1 MQSPLQGKVAIG
13 TGGSSGIGRATASM
27 LDRNGVRLV
36 LVGRD
41 ANRLA
46 QVSASLT
53 EPAQL
58 VVADAGLASTAQHAV
73 DTAVAHFGRLDIA
86 IPNAGIYLADP
97 GWSVDPAAIDEIVT
111 TNVLGVMHLVHAA
124 LRHYAGGGNGKESLP
139 GDILVT
145 SSVSGHQAISW
156 EPVYS
161 ATKHAIQG
169 FVHATRQ
176 QIIGSEN
183 RVMAIAPGIVLNELW
198 GRFVHD
204 QSVDEELA
212 AGRGMTSDDVADAIE
227 FMLTRPRHLTVR
239 DLVLLPTAQ
248 PI

>member
-1 MQSPLQGKVAIG
+1 MQSTLHGKVAII
-13 TGGSSGIGRATASM
+13 TGGSSGIGRATAHM

-46 QVSASLT
+46 EVSASLSK
-53 EPAQL
+53 PAQL
-58 VVADAGLASTAQHAV
+58 VVADAGLATTAQHAV
-73 DTAVAHFGRLDIA
+73 DTAVEHFGRLDIA
-86 IPNAGIYLADP
+86 VPNAGIYLADP

-124 LRHYAGGGNGKESLP
+124 LRHYSGSGNGALP

-176 QIIGSEN
+176 QIIGTEN
-183 RVMAIAPGIVLNELW
+183 RLMAIAPGIVLNELW

>member
-1 MQSPLQGKVAIG
+1 MQSTLHGKVAII

-46 QVSASLT
+46 EVSASLN

-58 VVADAGLASTAQHAV
+58 VVADAGLATTAQHAV

-86 IPNAGIYLADP
+86 IPNAGIYLSDP
-97 GWSVDPAAIDEIVT
+97 GWSVDPATINEIVT

-124 LRHYAGGGNGKESLP
+124 LRHYSGNGNGSHP

-176 QIIGSEN
+176 QIIGTEN
-183 RVMAIAPGIVLNELW
+183 RLMAIAPGIVLNELW

-212 AGRGMTSDDVADAIE
+212 AGRGMTSDDVAEAIE